1 METLAIAIRQNQ
13 GIRGICVENEETK
26 ILQYADDTTA
36 MLSDISSADISGLKI
51 NCKKTEG
58 MWIGSIKE
66 NKAKPLRIRLPN
78 EPIKTIGVYYVYDVK
93 LLREKNLIERVYSI
107 QKLINIWSSRGLSI
121 YGKFTI
127 IKSFL
132 VPKFVYICALLP
144 TSNELLKQLNQLL
157 FKFSW
162 KGTDKVRRVSVINE
176 YEKGSLKM
184 IDLEI
189 MVRSLRLVWL
199 KRIFNGNDGT
209 WKRYSKNQLKPVGG
223 LFFISCNYDVN
234 EYTISSQFYCE
245 VLLWWSQFR
254 ATFASESN
262 WQRIIWNNKE
272 IRTDKKTGMFQKL
285 L

>member
-144 TSNELLKQLNQLL
+144 TSNEL
-157 FKFSW
+157 
-162 KGTDKVRRVSVINE
+162 
-176 YEKGSLKM
+176 
-184 IDLEI
+184 
-189 MVRSLRLVWL
+189 
-199 KRIFNGNDGT
+199 
-209 WKRYSKNQLKPVGG
+209 
-223 LFFISCNYDVN
+223 
-234 EYTISSQFYCE
+234 
-245 VLLWWSQFR
+245 
-254 ATFASESN
+254 
-262 WQRIIWNNKE
+262 
-272 IRTDKKTGMFQKL
+272 
-285 L
+285 